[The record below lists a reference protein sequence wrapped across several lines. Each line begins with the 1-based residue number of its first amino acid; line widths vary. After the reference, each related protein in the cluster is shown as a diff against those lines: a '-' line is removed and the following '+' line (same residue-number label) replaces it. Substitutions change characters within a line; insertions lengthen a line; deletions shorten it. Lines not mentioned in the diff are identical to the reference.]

1 MARKGVMD
9 KLQRFARRV
18 GLGFRPDEEL
28 PVDGIQW
35 IESQLDQPREFR
47 GIASLS
53 DPDQIEQWPTQY
65 AFDIRQRYELG
76 FAYRRQTKKHRNNSS
91 LNAAEIRQK
100 LRLWARENLP
110 TRHDETRFFHRAI
123 YADDQVRQ
131 RLLHFWANHFFVSLG
146 HTDRGML
153 VADYMERAL
162 EAQLDGS
169 FRDLLWNTTTSP
181 AMTNYLDNIRSSGE
195 KSDNVKWAR
204 QNKRQAGLN
213 DNLARE
219 LLELHTVTPAYGYTE
234 DEIRSV
240 AKILA
245 GWGMD
250 VSGEGRD
257 VKRMTRPDFAHPH
270 LRHMAERG
278 KIKVFDMALGSQFGT
293 NEKALPKLIDYL
305 ARHPLTIKHLSTK
318 LCQHFISDTPSAV
331 DVEVVQDAWVETDGD
346 LTAIHRAVL
355 RRTWERIDET
365 AKFQWPLTW
374 FLQAVRST
382 GSSVIQGWED
392 VRSESSERYE
402 TRTRRITREIG
413 QGFWLSDLQP
423 NGFSQ
428 SSQDW
433 MSPAHIERRLKLA
446 SMIANHGSPKMRPL
460 QLVSSLGISSPVAEA
475 VGSATPEAGWVIL
488 LCSPE
493 MLEV

>member
-1 MARKGVMD
+1 MD
-9 KLQRFARRV
+9 KLHRFARRV
-18 GLGFRPDEEL
+18 GLGFRPDEKL
-28 PVDGIQW
+28 PSNPVQW
-35 IESQLDQPREFR
+35 IESQLNQPREFL

-53 DPDQIEQWPTQY
+53 DPGSIREWPAKY
-65 AFDIRQRYELG
+65 SFDIRQRYEMG
-76 FAYRRQTKKHRNNSS
+76 FAYRKQINKHENNAS
-91 LNAAEIRQK
+91 LNAAEIRQR
-100 LRLWARENLP
+100 LRLWAQKNLP

-123 YADDQVRQ
+123 YASDQIRQ

-146 HTDRGML
+146 ITDRGML
-153 VADYMERAL
+153 IADYLERAL
-162 EAQLDGS
+162 ETQLDGS
-169 FRDLLWNTTTSP
+169 FRDLLWNVTTSP

-219 LLELHTVTPAYGYTE
+219 LLELHTVTPEFGYTE

-250 VSGEGRD
+250 VSNEGDD
-257 VKRMTRPDFAHPH
+257 VKRMTRSDFAHPH
-270 LRHMAERG
+270 LKHMAEKG
-278 KIKVFDMALGSQFGT
+278 KIKVFEMALGSQFGT
-293 NEKALPKLIDYL
+293 NEKALPRLIDFL
-305 ARHPLTIKHLSTK
+305 ANHPLTIRHLSTK
-318 LCQHFISDTPSAV
+318 LCQHFISDTPENS
-331 DVEVVQDAWVETDGD
+331 DIEVVQKAWVDSGGD
-346 LTAIHRAVL
+346 LIAIHKAVL
-355 RRTWERIDET
+355 TRTWERIDET
-365 AKFQWPLTW
+365 VKFQWPLTW

-382 GSSVIQGWED
+382 GASVIQGWDD
-392 VRSESSERYE
+392 VHTESSLRYE
-402 TRTRRITREIG
+402 AKARQITREIG

-428 SSQDW
+428 RSEDW

-446 SMIANHGSPKMRPL
+446 SMIANYGNPQMRPV
-460 QLVSSLGISSPVAEA
+460 QLASTLGISPSVEKAI
-475 VGSATPEAGWVIL
+475 VSATPETGWVIL